1 MQTNFLNNRRKIRNL
16 YTLFRNEMLSRFR
29 EIFVVVRFLV
39 APCITIMSRTC
50 QVSLWEQFPAAAAAA
65 VSAADGVTS
74 GQSV

>member
-1 MQTNFLNNRRKIRNL
+1 
-16 YTLFRNEMLSRFR
+16 MLSRFR

-39 APCITIMSRTC
+39 ALCITIMSRTC

-65 VSAADGVTS
+65 AAVSAADGVTS